1 MTVTAGEAREVIDIP
16 SPVGAE
22 GVAAV
27 ELDGPTCTGARA
39 RSRAYPIRWGR
50 GALRLITMTAGDYWP
65 VWEATPTPVGE
76 VREWAKAGGWT
87 GRDIRVLRGIYVA
100 YTALVAVPVSTVAY
114 WVIGAL
120 MQVSA
125 LDEPDDP
132 KGAGWV
138 PVTPPPV
145 GELWSRM
152 CFDVEATEGRR
163 WVVAVGEGSV
173 VVVSGLLLAWAW
185 LSQRLGR
192 VVTVL
197 AVVGTVALC
206 QWR

>member
-1 MTVTAGEAREVIDIP
+1 MTVTAGEEREVIHIP
-16 SPVGAE
+16 SPRGAE
-22 GVAAV
+22 GASAV

-39 RSRAYPIRWGR
+39 RSQAYPLRWGR
-50 GALRLITMTAGDYWP
+50 GALRLITITAGDYRA

-76 VREWAKAGGWT
+76 VREWATAGGWP
-87 GRDIRVLRGIYVA
+87 GRDVRALRGVYRA

-114 WVIGAL
+114 WATGAL
-120 MQVSA
+120 LQVSA

-138 PVTPPPV
+138 PATPPPV

-152 CFDVEATEGRR
+152 RFDVDATEGRR
-163 WVVAVGEGSV
+163 WVVALGEGSV
-173 VVVSGLLLAWAW
+173 VVTVGLLLAWAW

-192 VVTVL
+192 VATVL
-197 AVVGTVALC
+197 AAVGTAALC
-206 QWR
+206 RWR